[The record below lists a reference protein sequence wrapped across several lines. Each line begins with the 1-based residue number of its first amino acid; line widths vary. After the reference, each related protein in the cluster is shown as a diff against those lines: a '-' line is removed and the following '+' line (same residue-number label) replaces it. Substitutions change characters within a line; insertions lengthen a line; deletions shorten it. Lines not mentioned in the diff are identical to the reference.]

1 MKNKNTSKKIIAS
14 LGAGLI
20 GTIVLLNSTE
30 TIASNTN
37 VDLKIKTG
45 SGKLLKTK
53 ILKKKLNSKI
63 IKKVELKKT
72 NTFSGKLLEKTGTGE
87 IKNSNFGTGL
97 LEGSGNFLENTG
109 TGENKRIPEYGSGEL
124 KNPNFG
130 TGLIN
135 KKNIKKEKKYD
146 TKTSAS

>member
-14 LGAGLI
+14 LWAWLI
-20 GTIVLLNSTE
+20 WTIVLLNSTE

-37 VDLKIKTG
+37 VDLKIKTW
-45 SGKLLKTK
+45 SWKLLKTK

-72 NTFSGKLLEKTGTGE
+72 NTFSWKLLEKTWTWE
-87 IKNSNFGTGL
+87 IKNSNFWTWL
-97 LEGSGNFLENTG
+97 LEWSWNFLENTW
-109 TGENKRIPEYGSGEL
+109 TWENKRIPEYGSWEL
-124 KNPNFG
+124 KNPNFW
-130 TGLIN
+130 TWLIN